1 VGVRHHPVLPAE
13 NSHHEVEQPPRVP
26 AGEQDREP
34 GEDDGEDY
42 GCLLQQKYLPFETPE
57 EAAEMVAEIMAR
69 PSLAEEYPYLA
80 EVAVELAKRGFDY
93 KEEFESGLTLV
104 LDGIERL
111 RKQEAA
117 STGSA

>member
-1 VGVRHHPVLPAE
+1 VKGGYRSVTTMWAYATTRFCLAE

-69 PSLAEEYPYLA
+69 PSLAEEYP
-80 EVAVELAKRGFDY
+80 
-93 KEEFESGLTLV
+93 
-104 LDGIERL
+104 
-111 RKQEAA
+111 
-117 STGSA
+117 

>member
-1 VGVRHHPVLPAE
+1 LSLRRERFPPQGEGRVPVGHHDVGVRHHPVLPAE

-69 PSLAEEYPYLA
+69 PSLAEEYP
-80 EVAVELAKRGFDY
+80 
-93 KEEFESGLTLV
+93 
-104 LDGIERL
+104 
-111 RKQEAA
+111 
-117 STGSA
+117 